1 MSCRPTI
8 TVDRGNQAIVN
19 LVYIAIGGAIGS
31 LCRYV
36 AAMAFTAWAG
46 TWLPW
51 GTLLVNVTGSFV
63 IGCAGGAA
71 VAGAPASAAPFVRYF
86 VMAGLCGG
94 YTTFSAF
101 SLQTVDLLQAGL
113 TGRALLHVF
122 LSVAACV
129 AATWVGYSV
138 AAALTR

>member
-1 MSCRPTI
+1 M
-8 TVDRGNQAIVN
+8 N
-19 LVYIAIGGAIGS
+19 LVFIAIGGAIGS
-31 LCRYV
+31 LCRYF
-36 AAMAFTAWAG
+36 AALAVTSLAG

-51 GTLLVNVTGSFV
+51 GTVLVNITGSFV

-71 VAGAPASAAPFVRYF
+71 IAGAPASAAPFVRYF
-86 VMAGLCGG
+86 IMAGLCGG

-113 TGRALLHVF
+113 PGRALLHV
-122 LSVAACV
+122 LISVSACV
-129 AATWVGYSV
+129 VATSVGYGL

>member
-1 MSCRPTI
+1 VHLI
-8 TVDRGNQAIVN
+8 
-19 LVYIAIGGAIGS
+19 YIAVGGALGS
-31 LCRYV
+31 IARYY
-36 AAMAFTAWAG
+36 AALAFTALAG

-51 GTLLVNVTGSFV
+51 GTVLVNVTGSFV

-71 VAGAPASAAPFVRYF
+71 IAGAPASAAPWVRYF

-101 SLQTVDLLQAGL
+101 SLQTLDLMQAGL
-113 TGRALLHVF
+113 PGRALCNVLI
-122 LSVAACV
+122 SVCACV
-129 AATWVGYSV
+129 AATALGYAV